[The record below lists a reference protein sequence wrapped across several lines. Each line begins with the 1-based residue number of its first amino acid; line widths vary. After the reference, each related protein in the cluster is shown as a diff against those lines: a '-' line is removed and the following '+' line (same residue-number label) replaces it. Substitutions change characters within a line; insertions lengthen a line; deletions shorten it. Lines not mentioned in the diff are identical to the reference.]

1 MEVRESAENYLE
13 TILIESKKKERVRAV
28 DICTHLGFSRPTV
41 SIMLKKLRE
50 KGLVEIDTNGSVR
63 LTAEGQTIAEQTY
76 ERHCLITQML
86 TMIGVSPETAKEDAC
101 KIEHDLSEET
111 VTCLKRHLEAFSKKE
126 L

>member
-50 KGLVEIDTNGSVR
+50 SGLVEIDSGNALL
-63 LTAEGQTIAEQTY
+63 LTEQGKKIAEETY
-76 ERHCLITQML
+76 ERHCVISKMLIML
-86 TMIGVSPETAKEDAC
+86 GVSAETAKVDAC
-101 KIEHDLSEET
+101 KIEHDLSDESFA
-111 VTCLKRHLEAFSKKE
+111 CIKKHLENISDPQ
-126 L
+126 